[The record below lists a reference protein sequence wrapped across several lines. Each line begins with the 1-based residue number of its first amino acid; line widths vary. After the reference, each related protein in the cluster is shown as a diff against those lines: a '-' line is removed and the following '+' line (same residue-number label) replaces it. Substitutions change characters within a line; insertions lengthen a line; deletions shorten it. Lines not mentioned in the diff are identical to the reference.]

1 MSQDEARFP
10 MVPTLSRTLGVKG
23 HRPVVGTWDCKHLL
37 SVFAVLNVVTAAVHT
52 TTLDSP
58 ADVKRRTGKGKTRR
72 LQGAF
77 ADHLRH
83 IGRLYPRAKHLRGVL
98 IIDHAPWPV
107 GEAVT
112 QALADHPH
120 LERYRLPS
128 YRPQRNVIERFWK
141 RLRRR
146 ATHNRLFNTLAAL
159 KRSIRASLCYF
170 QTMRSRLQSL
180 IAGCYELP

>member
-1 MSQDEARFP
+1 M
-10 MVPTLSRTLGVKG
+10 
-23 HRPVVGTWDCKHLL
+23 
-37 SVFAVLNVVTAAVHT
+37 HT

-58 ADVKRRTGKGKTRR
+58 ADGKRRTGKGKTRR
-72 LQGAF
+72 FQGAF

-83 IGRLYPRAKHLRGVL
+83 LGRLYPRAKHLRGVL

-170 QTMRSRLQSL
+170 QTMRSRLQRL
-180 IAGCYELP
+180 IAGCYE